1 MANSLGAGVLIAA
14 YASAKRQNA
23 SLKLYGVSDRVETV
37 LRTCGSFP
45 RCSTC
50 IRTRRVL
57 SRASD
62 EAGASNEHPHKK
74 EEAMKIQTREVGGI
88 TVLDVMGEMYGGP
101 ENMELVNTVTDLA
114 KEKKLD
120 LLVNLS
126 KVKWI
131 SSTGLGILVS
141 ARSRLAKEG
150 GVVKLCQPNDRV
162 LDILMVTRLN
172 MIFDVFS
179 TEEEALASFK
189 K

>member
-1 MANSLGAGVLIAA
+1 
-14 YASAKRQNA
+14 
-23 SLKLYGVSDRVETV
+23 
-37 LRTCGSFP
+37 
-45 RCSTC
+45 
-50 IRTRRVL
+50 
-57 SRASD
+57 
-62 EAGASNEHPHKK
+62 
-74 EEAMKIQTREVGGI
+74 MKIKTREVDGI
-88 TVLDVMGEMYGGP
+88 TVLDVLGEMYGGP
-101 ENMELVNTVTDLA
+101 ENMELVNAVTELA